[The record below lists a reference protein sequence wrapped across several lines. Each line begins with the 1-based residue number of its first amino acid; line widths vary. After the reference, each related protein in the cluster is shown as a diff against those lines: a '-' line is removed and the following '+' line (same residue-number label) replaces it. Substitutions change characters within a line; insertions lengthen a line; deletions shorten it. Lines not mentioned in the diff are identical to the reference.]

1 MTILSVAPGRAT
13 AIPAT
18 MQAPV
23 FVGEGQLEWREH
35 PVRRPVK
42 PDDVL
47 VRLEACGI
55 CGTDLNILAVPPAHR
70 AAPGIIIGHEGV
82 GVVAEIG
89 SGVAGLAVGDR
100 VTIAP
105 RLTCGRCAYCRRG
118 LENQCTNYQTIGTT
132 VDGAFA
138 PYLLAPQRALFRI
151 DSAVSRDDAVFFEP
165 LSCAVG
171 AARRTP
177 IQAGDRVAIIGA
189 GPMGLLFAQLYQALG
204 AGLVIVADVSAYR
217 LDFARRLGV
226 ERTVQVGQEALAEAV
241 LAATGIG
248 ADVVVDAVGNQLA
261 AAVSV
266 ARRGG
271 QILLFGLRPHDQ
283 VPVNQ
288 YAITRHDLTV
298 HGAFVG
304 LHPFVPTLQLLE
316 SGRVR
321 PSALITHR
329 LPLSALLEGVALM
342 RSQQAMK
349 VIIEM

>member
-138 PYLLAPQRALFRI
+138 
-151 DSAVSRDDAVFFEP
+151 S
-165 LSCAVG
+165 
-171 AARRTP
+171 
-177 IQAGDRVAIIGA
+177 
-189 GPMGLLFAQLYQALG
+189 
-204 AGLVIVADVSAYR
+204 
-217 LDFARRLGV
+217 
-226 ERTVQVGQEALAEAV
+226 
-241 LAATGIG
+241 
-248 ADVVVDAVGNQLA
+248 
-261 AAVSV
+261 
-266 ARRGG
+266 
-271 QILLFGLRPHDQ
+271 
-283 VPVNQ
+283 
-288 YAITRHDLTV
+288 TR
-298 HGAFVG
+298 
-304 LHPFVPTLQLLE
+304 
-316 SGRVR
+316 
-321 PSALITHR
+321 
-329 LPLSALLEGVALM
+329 LSAGMTPSSLS
-342 RSQQAMK
+342 RSPAP
-349 VIIEM
+349 